1 MLRGISLPGLSDRGP
16 LRWTAASLGGLR
28 NIRQGSRG
36 GDKDVQEFLE
46 EAVTPR
52 GAQGPRS
59 GAGRGSGSYERFIK
73 TYKETVL
80 TEEDKRFKTWSNWK
94 DQLED
99 FENDGQEDLS
109 GGEEGYLGSMVDM
122 ESSGR
127 GAKKGRGRGRSV
139 RGRSVRRSRGGR
151 DEEGEEDVGSYFD
164 WTEGS
169 LFIPDL
175 LVREGDEGGTVSDRI
190 RVEDDL
196 QLRLNKLLW
205 RRLKLRAR
213 DLDQHVP
220 RAYRR
225 GRAVQRAMAEARA
238 REARAGTGVSG
249 AKGVGLEVQS
259 GTGEDGVGTVRE
271 TRETSGGPESR
282 GQGGEGHQEGSPD
295 PVAGGVAPALDPDIQ
310 VVKRLNRARTL
321 EAIEDEIGRLMV
333 EGKVDVEMEEEQIRA
348 RRLQARARRMRS
360 GEYDHGEDDLEEAVG
375 EEVPTLDADEEG
387 FEAFREYAEQL
398 IEAGG
403 VIEYRSTRAGKYD
416 REMALPAPLATGR
429 ALEQALRRDRTAVE
443 KVSGSKHRF
452 GGKEK
457 GTAPMSASDF
467 EASAACAWLALNKN
481 VSMGDTTRME
491 LSEALAA
498 TLQRLQEKPGR
509 LERVRARVKTAA
521 ASAGGRADGE
531 ATGGGGR
538 GREG

>member
-1 MLRGISLPGLSDRGP
+1 M
-16 LRWTAASLGGLR
+16 
-28 NIRQGSRG
+28 
-36 GDKDVQEFLE
+36 
-46 EAVTPR
+46 
-52 GAQGPRS
+52 
-59 GAGRGSGSYERFIK
+59 
-73 TYKETVL
+73 TYICAIH
-80 TEEDKRFKTWSNWK
+80 R
-94 DQLED
+94 
-99 FENDGQEDLS
+99 DLS

-151 DEEGEEDVGSYFD
+151 DEEGGEDVGSYFD

-175 LVREGDEGGTVSDRI
+175 VVREGDEGGTVSDRI
-190 RVEDDL
+190 RLEDDL

-238 REARAGTGVSG
+238 REARAGTGIPG
-249 AKGVGLEVQS
+249 AKGAGLEVQS
-259 GTGEDGVGTVRE
+259 GTGEDGLGTVRE
-271 TRETSGGPESR
+271 TRETSGGPGSR
-282 GQGGEGHQEGSPD
+282 GQVGEGLQEGSPE

-310 VVKRLNRARTL
+310 VVKRLNQARTL

-360 GEYDHGEDDLEEAVG
+360 GEYDHGEDIDGGWEEEEGDGEERQGSKMDDWTRIHVQDLEEAVG

-443 KVSGSKHRF
+443 KVSASKHRF

-491 LSEALAA
+491 LSEALAT

-509 LERVRARVKTAA
+509 LERVRARVKAAA

-531 ATGGGGR
+531 TTGGGGR

>member
-1 MLRGISLPGLSDRGP
+1 MD
-16 LRWTAASLGGLR
+16 
-28 NIRQGSRG
+28 
-36 GDKDVQEFLE
+36 
-46 EAVTPR
+46 
-52 GAQGPRS
+52 
-59 GAGRGSGSYERFIK
+59 
-73 TYKETVL
+73 
-80 TEEDKRFKTWSNWK
+80 
-94 DQLED
+94 
-99 FENDGQEDLS
+99 
-109 GGEEGYLGSMVDM
+109 
-122 ESSGR
+122 
-127 GAKKGRGRGRSV
+127 
-139 RGRSVRRSRGGR
+139 
-151 DEEGEEDVGSYFD
+151 D
-164 WTEGS
+164 WT
-169 LFIPDL
+169 
-175 LVREGDEGGTVSDRI
+175 RI
-190 RVEDDL
+190 
-196 QLRLNKLLW
+196 
-205 RRLKLRAR
+205 
-213 DLDQHVP
+213 HV
-220 RAYRR
+220 
-225 GRAVQRAMAEARA
+225 Q
-238 REARAGTGVSG
+238 
-249 AKGVGLEVQS
+249 
-259 GTGEDGVGTVRE
+259 
-271 TRETSGGPESR
+271 
-282 GQGGEGHQEGSPD
+282 
-295 PVAGGVAPALDPDIQ
+295 
-310 VVKRLNRARTL
+310 
-321 EAIEDEIGRLMV
+321 
-333 EGKVDVEMEEEQIRA
+333 
-348 RRLQARARRMRS
+348 
-360 GEYDHGEDDLEEAVG
+360 DLEEAVG